1 MERGVSGCSIAC
13 DVKMRWFQTI
23 HRHSILAALDV
34 NSEKLVRPTEDFVWT
49 VIGWLKWLTN
59 RVMVYENIGSIF
71 EGVADRVGR
80 SSTVSRRGCSQS
92 LHPAAESHDVA
103 AGVRSVI

>member
-1 MERGVSGCSIAC
+1 MYSVVAG

-23 HRHSILAALDV
+23 HRHGILAALDV
-34 NSEKLVRPTEDFVWT
+34 NSEELVRPTEDFVVWT

-59 RVMVYENIGSIF
+59 CVMAYEIVGSIF
-71 EGVADRVGR
+71 ESVADRVGR

-92 LHPAAESHDVA
+92 LHLAAESLDVA
-103 AGVRSVI
+103 AGVRSVV